1 MPPSSAAVQTFA
13 LGSEEPENKEM
24 LPCDEKSGY
33 EVTDMEVIADE
44 QPAEAV
50 NEAPAEEV
58 EESTFAESEAE
69 TLAAR
74 AATVTGKIIAPDGLN
89 MRSGPGTSYGILVSI
104 PFGASVTVLDSS
116 SSWYKVTYSGKT
128 GYVLGQYVQITSTTP
143 TPKPTAA
150 PTVIGTGKITA
161 SAGLNMRSGPGTS
174 YGILISIPFGATVS
188 VLDISNSSWYKVTYS
203 GKTGYVSSQY
213 IQVTLNPTPTPKPT
227 PTPTPKPTPTPTPK
241 PTPTPTP
248 KPTSTPTPKPTPVPA
263 ARTIQYGYAQ
273 TGWKDLMTSYNGQS
287 ITYDEIGNP
296 LTYRD
301 GMTMTWTG
309 RQLTTL
315 TQNGKQNTY
324 KYDVDGL
331 RLEKTAGGVTTQY
344 QYVNGQLLGEKRS
357 NGVILRYTYDALGV
371 LSGIQYKNTAGVT
384 TNYIVRCTLS
394 GDVDQIFDT
403 KGSLVARYIYDTWGN
418 TLSVTDASGKAITDP
433 LHIANINPIR
443 YRGYYYDAETG
454 LYYLQSRYYD
464 TVTKRYINPDGYVF
478 TGQDMQSGNMFAYCG
493 NQPVNRF
500 DNTGSMWLD
509 AAGGG
514 GDGSNSN
521 KAAHERIRKETIA
534 KMKYNRS
541 TVNICSSSDQYEN
554 GKLNILINPNNIGQ
568 SGEIDPNIS
577 IQNSYAISDRIEME
591 VILDLVK
598 SSSLYDPNIYHRC
611 EFGYIVEWEA
621 HNLLYNAADYYNIEW
636 HNIKERTGTVDLNED
651 DQVRLIPYMVASI
664 VYRIAYDIPQWI
676 YGGMR

>member
-1 MPPSSAAVQTFA
+1 
-13 LGSEEPENKEM
+13 
-24 LPCDEKSGY
+24 
-33 EVTDMEVIADE
+33 
-44 QPAEAV
+44 
-50 NEAPAEEV
+50 
-58 EESTFAESEAE
+58 
-69 TLAAR
+69 
-74 AATVTGKIIAPDGLN
+74 

-357 NGVILRYTYDALGV
+357 DGVILRYTYDALGV
-371 LSGIQYKNTAGVT
+371 LSGIQYKNAAGVT

-403 KGSLVARYIYDTWGN
+403 KSSLVARYIYDTWGN

-464 TVTKRYINPDGYVF
+464 TSTRRFLNADTLLGANAGAAYNL
-478 TGQDMQSGNMFAYCG
+478 FAYCG
-493 NQPVNRF
+493 NNPINMQDSDGLYPIDIDSGGKGRIPKGYSIFSKKRTNRR
-500 DNTGSMWLD
+500 DSGLIGVSD
-509 AAGGG
+509 
-514 GDGSNSN
+514 DEIRE
-521 KAAHERIRKETIA
+521 KARDP
-534 KMKYNRS
+534 S
-541 TVNICSSSDQYEN
+541 
-554 GKLNILINPNNIGQ
+554 L
-568 SGEIDPNIS
+568 SGEERNRYRQEEKVRGLRNKQKRASNIS
-577 IQNSYAISDRIEME
+577 LENVVDVVITVSVLTAATLAFAFVAANDVTGVGVADDFLLAPLGVVIEGSLIRI
-591 VILDLVK
+591 
-598 SSSLYDPNIYHRC
+598 
-611 EFGYIVEWEA
+611 FA
-621 HNLLYNAADYYNIEW
+621 
-636 HNIKERTGTVDLNED
+636 
-651 DQVRLIPYMVASI
+651 
-664 VYRIAYDIPQWI
+664 
-676 YGGMR
+676 

>member
-1 MPPSSAAVQTFA
+1 
-13 LGSEEPENKEM
+13 
-24 LPCDEKSGY
+24 
-33 EVTDMEVIADE
+33 
-44 QPAEAV
+44 
-50 NEAPAEEV
+50 
-58 EESTFAESEAE
+58 
-69 TLAAR
+69 
-74 AATVTGKIIAPDGLN
+74 
-89 MRSGPGTSYGILVSI
+89 
-104 PFGASVTVLDSS
+104 
-116 SSWYKVTYSGKT
+116 
-128 GYVLGQYVQITSTTP
+128 
-143 TPKPTAA
+143 
-150 PTVIGTGKITA
+150 
-161 SAGLNMRSGPGTS
+161 
-174 YGILISIPFGATVS
+174 
-188 VLDISNSSWYKVTYS
+188 
-203 GKTGYVSSQY
+203 
-213 IQVTLNPTPTPKPT
+213 
-227 PTPTPKPTPTPTPK
+227 
-241 PTPTPTP
+241 
-248 KPTSTPTPKPTPVPA
+248 
-263 ARTIQYGYAQ
+263 
-273 TGWKDLMTSYNGQS
+273 
-287 ITYDEIGNP
+287 
-296 LTYRD
+296 
-301 GMTMTWTG
+301 MTMTWTG
-309 RQLTTL
+309 RQLTSL

-357 NGVILRYTYDALGV
+357 NGVILRYTYDTLGV
-371 LSGIQYKNTAGVT
+371 LSGIQYKNAAGVT

-394 GDVDQIFDT
+394 GDVDQIYDT
-403 KGSLVARYIYDTWGN
+403 KGNLLARYIYDTWGS
-418 TLSVTDASGKAITDP
+418 TLSVIDSNGKAITDP

-554 GKLNILINPNNIGQ
+554 GKLNILINPNNIGR
-568 SGEIDPNIS
+568 SGKIDPNIS

-621 HNLLYNAADYYNIEW
+621 HNLLYNAADRYNIEW
-636 HNIKERTGTVDLNED
+636 HNLKERTGTVDLNED
-651 DQVRLIPYMVASI
+651 DRVRLIPYMVASI

-676 YGGMR
+676 YGGTR

>member
-1 MPPSSAAVQTFA
+1 MPT
-13 LGSEEPENKEM
+13 
-24 LPCDEKSGY
+24 
-33 EVTDMEVIADE
+33 VIG
-44 QPAEAV
+44 
-50 NEAPAEEV
+50 
-58 EESTFAESEAE
+58 
-69 TLAAR
+69 
-74 AATVTGKIIAPDGLN
+74 TGKIIAPDGLN

-357 NGVILRYTYDALGV
+357 DGVILRYTYDALGA
-371 LSGIQYKNTAGVT
+371 LSGIQYKNAAGVT

-464 TVTKRYINPDGYVF
+464 TTTRRFLNADEILGANSDINALNLY
-478 TGQDMQSGNMFAYCG
+478 AYCG
-493 NQPVNRF
+493 NNPVVREDANGNFWLTSIAASVAVGVVTQYIGDVVGNILDGKTGYDIFKVDF
-500 DNTGSMWLD
+500 DDPEKIGEYI
-509 AAGGG
+509 AAGVTALIPGTGLAGAFVRNVTAECIKGVVSSLGG
-514 GDGSNSN
+514 KKVDLVESIVNIGMGTIVDAGVERVSDSITNFIASKSPQN
-521 KAAHERIRKETIA
+521 YSSYAHEVRQSKPNRTQVQIYNSMRRSIRFNKVA
-534 KMKYNRS
+534 RK
-541 TVNICSSSDQYEN
+541 
-554 GKLNILINPNNIGQ
+554 
-568 SGEIDPNIS
+568 
-577 IQNSYAISDRIEME
+577 
-591 VILDLVK
+591 
-598 SSSLYDPNIYHRC
+598 
-611 EFGYIVEWEA
+611 
-621 HNLLYNAADYYNIEW
+621 
-636 HNIKERTGTVDLNED
+636 
-651 DQVRLIPYMVASI
+651 VASI
-664 VYRIAYDIPQWI
+664 SVGIAHSILSTLKEH
-676 YGGMR
+676 GRKNV